1 MGNTMKIQLKLTI
14 LLAGILVASTEF
26 VGWATGAVIAEWLFD
41 TGLTNDLAINSVPGG
56 DQPRM
61 QLPSVAFTNLHAAG
75 GPFSNSVPYSSIG
88 MMSTPTT
95 GQYIALKTSG
105 FALDWTT
112 MSQFTIEMWINP
124 NTATG
129 TQDPINLRG
138 QGMRLTYNSGYF
150 LTAYINN
157 GAGGGPT
164 PFTSAKVF
172 PNMWSHIAMTYDGAT
187 LRTYVNGV
195 QDGSKA
201 VVLSPS
207 NSFSQLVIGGY
218 STSANP
224 FHGGIDEIRVSNVAL
239 LPGDGS
245 GKGVLAWNA
254 TLVPE
259 PNAAAFL
266 SLAAALMFFRRH
278 SR

>member
-1 MGNTMKIQLKLTI
+1 MKTHVKRMIQWLTV
-14 LLAGILVASTEF
+14 LVASSCF
-26 VGWATGAVIAEWLFD
+26 VGMASGATVAEWLFD
-41 TGLTNDLAINSVPGG
+41 SGLTNDVAINEVPGG

-61 QLPSVAFTNLHAAG
+61 QQPGVAFTNLHALG
-75 GPFSNSVPYSSIG
+75 GPFSNSVPYHSIG
-88 MMSTPTT
+88 MMSTPAS
-95 GQYIALKTSG
+95 GQFVALKTSG
-105 FALDWTT
+105 FVLDWTT

-124 NTATG
+124 NTTV
-129 TQDPINLRG
+129 TPEDPLNLRG
-138 QGMRLTYNSGYF
+138 QGMRLTYNNGFF
-150 LTAYINN
+150 LQAYLNN

-172 PNMWSHIAMTYDGAT
+172 PNVWSHIAMTYDGTT

-195 QDGSKA
+195 PDASKVIGLA
-201 VVLSPS
+201 PT
-207 NSFSQLVIGGY
+207 NAAGTQMTIGGY
-218 STSANP
+218 SSASNP

-259 PNAAAFL
+259 PTAGAFL
-266 SLAAALMFFRRH
+266 SVAGAMLFFRR
-278 SR
+278 RDR